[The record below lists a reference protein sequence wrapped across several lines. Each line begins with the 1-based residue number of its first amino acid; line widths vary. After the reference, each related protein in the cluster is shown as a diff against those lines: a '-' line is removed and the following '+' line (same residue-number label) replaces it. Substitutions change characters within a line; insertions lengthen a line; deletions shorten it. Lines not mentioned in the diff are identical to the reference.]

1 MKIIS
6 KFAVLLALLAA
17 PLSAL
22 AQSGINE
29 RYLQAYKNSIIS
41 VINSILLPVLI
52 ALAFITFLWGVYNY
66 FILGADSEDK
76 RKEGRSFVLWGIIG
90 FVIIFSLWGLVTIV
104 RDTLNLQGYNS
115 LAPPTINGGS
125 GSGSTRNLNPSPSTN
140 I

>member
-6 KFAVLLALLAA
+6 KFAVPLALLAT
-17 PLSAL
+17 PLFAM
-22 AQSGINE
+22 AANGINE
-29 RYLQAYKNSIIS
+29 RYLVAYKDSIVS

-66 FILGADSEDK
+66 FILGADNEDK

-104 RDTLNLQGYNS
+104 RDTLNLQGYRP
-115 LAPPTINGGS
+115 LPPPTI
-125 GSGSTRNLNPSPSTN
+125 
-140 I
+140 